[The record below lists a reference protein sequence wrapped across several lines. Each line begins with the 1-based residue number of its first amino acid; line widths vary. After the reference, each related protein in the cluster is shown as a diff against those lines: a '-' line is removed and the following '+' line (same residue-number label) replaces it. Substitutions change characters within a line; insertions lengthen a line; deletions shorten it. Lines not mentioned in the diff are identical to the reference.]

1 MSQSRRY
8 ASFWSACALAAWL
21 SLAPNA
27 VAESI
32 DDLGGWL
39 AAFAQGDLQSEECP
53 QSASFPQATLCPQTT
68 LGPQSDASPQH
79 PFKWWFDGHVRL
91 LDDSDGFGQ
100 SIARPGVGY
109 ELSEGV
115 VAWIGYAWIHTSPGA
130 GPKTDEHR
138 IWQQLTW
145 GKQLD
150 TAKLDLRARLEQRF
164 VETGSDTGWR
174 FRQLAALRRPFQ
186 ADPRFTFVAWDE
198 VFFHLNDVDWGA
210 RDGFDQ
216 NRVFV
221 GFGWKPN
228 LESTWRIE
236 TGYVHQFVDRRGQD
250 DLSNHIL
257 SINLFWNP

>member
-1 MSQSRRY
+1 MSQSGRY
-8 ASFWSACALAAWL
+8 ASFWSACVMGAWVSLTPSAA
-21 SLAPNA
+21 
-27 VAESI
+27 AESI
-32 DDLGGWL
+32 DDLGGWM
-39 AAFAQGDLQSEECP
+39 AIFAQGDLHAHGRPQSERFP
-53 QSASFPQATLCPQTT
+53 QTALFPQAARCPETEACPQHA
-68 LGPQSDASPQH
+68 L
-79 PFKWWFDGHVRL
+79 KWWFDGQVRL

-115 VAWIGYAWIHTSPGA
+115 VAWIGYAWIHTAPGA
-130 GPKTDEHR
+130 APNNDEHR

-145 GKQLD
+145 SEQFD

-164 VETGSDTGWR
+164 METGADTGWR

-186 ADPRFTFVAWDE
+186 ADPRFTFVVWDE

-216 NRVFV
+216 NRVFL

-228 LESTWRIE
+228 LETTWRIE
-236 TGYVHQFVDRRGQD
+236 TGYVHQFVDRRSQD